1 MWLNAKKKMPYPP
14 DDAADKDDKDDKEV
28 MSSELGLLVIGWH
41 PAPPTNNLVGPGRS

>member
-1 MWLNAKKKMPYPP
+1 MAEREEKDAVSP